1 MIDIKSFD
9 QNLLG
14 INKILFISTDAVIYN
29 IKYITMKSLD
39 HVNIDGENSLYLIFN
54 NVDGYLEESNGDKY
68 LGFASTDKNK
78 EVLKK
83 YTEIWDEIK
92 NIIKTING
100 GEPVEYKKDFMR
112 IGFESDEDLP
122 LGKILI
128 FSRREQVLSTSLF
141 T

>member
-1 MIDIKSFD
+1 
-9 QNLLG
+9 
-14 INKILFISTDAVIYN
+14 
-29 IKYITMKSLD
+29 MKSLD
-39 HVNIDGENSLYLIFN
+39 HVNNDGENSLYLIFN

-141 T
+141 TWMCV

>member
-29 IKYITMKSLD
+29 IKYITMNSLD

-83 YTEIWDEIK
+83 YTEIWNEIK
-92 NIIKTING
+92 DIIKTING
-100 GEPVEYKKDFMR
+100 GESIEYKKDFMR
-112 IGFESDEDLP
+112 IGFE
-122 LGKILI
+122 
-128 FSRREQVLSTSLF
+128 
-141 T
+141 

>member
-1 MIDIKSFD
+1 
-9 QNLLG
+9 
-14 INKILFISTDAVIYN
+14 
-29 IKYITMKSLD
+29 MKSLD

-83 YTEIWDEIK
+83 YTEIWNEIK

-100 GEPVEYKKDFMR
+100 GESIEYKKDFMR

-122 LGKILI
+122 LGKVLI

-141 T
+141 TWMCV